1 MQVQIC
7 LTPQFTLWTF
17 TPQGQPPLLSKL
29 TWDGKY
35 VIVNHPEKTK
45 SQPKSTLERPLRIPV
60 TLIPSFSE
68 VIHTESW
75 KPSLNVQ
82 VVSVLSCGFLRLSQF
97 PDQIVSSSEGKENIL
112 PCRILKISNFW
123 RPHYFRTDCGYRA
136 AIKANI
142 KICAFHTRGA

>member
-45 SQPKSTLERPLRIPV
+45 ASQTLLWKD
-60 TLIPSFSE
+60 LSGFPSRWSLPSVN
-68 VIHTESW
+68 VIRTESW

-123 RPHYFRTDCGYRA
+123 RPRYFRTDCGYRA
-136 AIKANI
+136 SIKANI